1 MVLEEF
7 VFANADSFLDSFL
20 ALSSFP
26 FQEETKGLAYVA

>member
-7 VFANADSFLDSFL
+7 VFANADSFL

-26 FQEETKGLAYVA
+26 FQEETKGLAYIA